1 MATSQLPTANGKL
14 SFLEKIG
21 YGAGDT
27 ASNIFYQAFNIVL
40 FYYYTDVWGISPGIV
55 GTLFLVARFWD
66 AINDP
71 VMGILADRTQTRW
84 GRYRPYLLW
93 LAIPFG
99 VIGFLTFASP
109 GLEGGMKIFYAAST
123 YTVLGMI
130 YTAINVPY
138 SALMGVMT
146 PETEERT
153 ILASY
158 RFVGAFSAALIIGAT
173 VRPLAS
179 ALGGGDEIVGYRL
192 TFAILGA
199 LSSILFL
206 FTFLTTRE
214 RLAPE
219 KKEADTSIRS
229 DLKILIRNKPWVVM
243 AAAGILTLSNVAVRA
258 AVTFHYFKYY
268 VGDTGEKFFLWMDLT
283 SFFLSTGSLVF
294 IVGIFFTNTLRK
306 RFGKRNALI
315 GLTFLNAVATIA
327 FFWVPP
333 DDIALMVV
341 VNLIGVLFAGPTP
354 ALVWAMYTDVAD
366 YGELKFGRRTTG
378 LVFSAAIF
386 AQKMGLMVGG
396 TLSGW
401 ILGWVGFEANAD
413 QSDAAMLGIRVMFC
427 FIPGAFA
434 IANGLVLLLYPIT
447 EDEVLEMEEELARR
461 REAREASVAGDVP
474 S

>member
-1 MATSQLPTANGKL
+1 MNGKL
-14 SFLEKIG
+14 SILEKVG

-40 FYYYTDVWGISPGIV
+40 FYFYTDVWGIAPGTV
-55 GTLFLVARFWD
+55 GTIFLVARFWD
-66 AINDP
+66 AVNDP
-71 VMGILADRTQTRW
+71 AMGILADRTQTRW

-93 LAIPFG
+93 LSIPFG
-99 VIGFLTFASP
+99 VVGFLTFASP
-109 GLEGGMKIFYAAST
+109 DLEGGMKIFYAAST

-146 PETEERT
+146 PDTEERT

-173 VRPLAS
+173 VKPMAS
-179 ALGGGDEIVGYRL
+179 ALGGGNEMLGYRL
-192 TFAILGA
+192 TFAVLGA
-199 LSSILFL
+199 LASVLFL

-214 RLAPE
+214 RLTS
-219 KKEADTSIRS
+219 KKDEADTRIRS
-229 DLKILIRNKPWVVM
+229 DLKILVRNKPWLVM
-243 AAAGILTLSNVAVRA
+243 AVAGILTLSNVAVRG

-268 VGDTGEKFFLWMDLT
+268 VGDTGEKFLWWMDLT
-283 SFFLSTGSLVF
+283 SFFLATGSIAF

-315 GLTFLNAVATIA
+315 GLTLLNAVGTIG
-327 FFWVPP
+327 FFFISP
-333 DDIALMVV
+333 DNIALMLV
-341 VNLIGVLFAGPTP
+341 VNLTATLFAGPTP
-354 ALVWAMYTDVAD
+354 GLVWAMYTDVAD
-366 YGELKFGRRTTG
+366 YGELKFGRRTTA

-386 AQKMGLMVGG
+386 AQKMGLMIGG

-401 ILGWVGFEANAD
+401 ILEWVGFVANAE
-413 QSDAAMLGIRVMFC
+413 QTPEAMMGIRVMFC

-434 IANGLVLLLYPIT
+434 IANGLVVLLYPIT
-447 EDEVLEMEEELARR
+447 EKQVLEMEKELEARR
-461 REAREASVAGDVP
+461 AATT
-474 S
+474 